1 MLLGLEGQECHV
13 MPYLVHRFLRSC
25 RAIRLHH
32 VAVLFPVRKTCYS
45 CSVAINPSYE
55 ALHSTSDKLLEF
67 SDWLCSLGVLR
78 FYDTD

>member
-32 VAVLFPVRKTCYS
+32 VAVLFPVRKSCYS
-45 CSVAINPSYE
+45 CSVAINLSYE
-55 ALHSTSDKLLEF
+55 TCQLSPTAQVGNSLTEN
-67 SDWLCSLGVLR
+67 LGVVEVVKVR
-78 FYDTD
+78 